1 MEIPESKRHTLSGL
15 IRKGIAEIAL
25 PEKERSLDP
34 GIYNFRTLLEYVK
47 HTELTK
53 DAGFNKATLSKK
65 LARPELMKIAECV
78 KLAAVLYVTPQEVVT
93 LALNEMS
100 LRLPKKNK
108 AKKAAAKK

>member
-15 IRKGIAEIAL
+15 IKRGIAEAAL
-25 PEKERSLDP
+25 PVKERSLDP
-34 GIYNFRTLLEYVK
+34 GIYNFETLLTYVK

-65 LARPELMKIAECV
+65 LAQPQLMKIAECM
-78 KLAAVLYVTPQEVVT
+78 KLAAVLYVTPQEVMT
-93 LALNEMS
+93 LALNEIS
-100 LRLPKKNK
+100 QRPPKKAK